1 VDEAV
6 ELLDRFGGEA
16 KILAGGQSLLPVM
29 KLRLAGP
36 KALVDINRIANLAYI
51 KESGDVLRLG
61 ATTRTND
68 LNDSALIHRSYPI
81 LSDAAAVIADP
92 LVRNLGTVGGNA
104 SHGDPANDLPACF
117 IALGASYQLKGPG
130 GSRSVSADAFYTD
143 TFTTVLES
151 NELLTEILVPK
162 AAAGRGNAYAKLE
175 KRAGDF
181 PIAGV
186 AANLTLAAGKITD
199 ARIGLTAVGPTALLA
214 KEAGDALGGHAP
226 DEATFRRAA
235 DLAMKAAQPVADLRG
250 PADYKRAMIG
260 VLTRRA
266 LHRAAERARG
276 GA

>member
-1 VDEAV
+1 MDEAV

-51 KESGDVLRLG
+51 KESGDVLRIG

-143 TFTTVLES
+143 TFTTVLEP

-186 AANLTLAAGKITD
+186 AVNLTLAAGKIAD

-214 KEAGDALGGHAP
+214 QEAGNALRSHAP
-226 DEATFRRAA
+226 DEAVFRRAA

-250 PADYKRAMIG
+250 PADYKRAMVG

-266 LHRAAERARG
+266 LHRAAERGRG